1 MSDQDARGLE
11 FPCEYPIKA
20 MGRADSGLKD
30 EVTAIIADHVDEL
43 HPDAVRC
50 RPSSAGRFESIT
62 ITVRV
67 ETREQLETIY
77 SRLAESEQVL
87 WTL

>member
-1 MSDQDARGLE
+1 MTEQSAKGLE
-11 FPCEYPIKA
+11 FPCDYPIKA
-20 MGRADSGLKD
+20 MGRADAGLK
-30 EVTAIIADHVDEL
+30 EKVSAIVAEHAALD
-43 HPDAVRC
+43 PDQVRT

-67 ETREQLETIY
+67 ESREQLETIY
-77 SRLAESEQVL
+77 SRLAQSEQVL